1 MFPRLFIYDHTPYFK
16 IFNELTD
23 IYCRL
28 NKFSWFCVCVNS
40 VMLRMRNML
49 WSYGGV
55 MILQE
60 SFPCNSFKISVSV
73 CLVFLSM
80 LSSIN
85 QILSTPK
92 YQIINRTP
100 FFRNLLGSK
109 KKKHKNTTANKL
121 RRTFSVK

>member
-16 IFNELTD
+16 IFNEFAD

-28 NKFSWFCVCVNS
+28 NKFSWFCLCVNS

-80 LSSIN
+80 LGSIN

-109 KKKHKNTTANKL
+109 ENIKTRQQT
-121 RRTFSVK
+121 S